1 MISLLI
7 LMFVLI
13 VCCILYCIF
22 VDKIDK
28 QLYYYKETYKGR
40 KMVTRYG
47 LSRMREIVNSK
58 RSKF

>member
-13 VCCILYCIF
+13 ACYILYCILA
-22 VDKIDK
+22 DKIDK
-28 QLYYYKETYKGR
+28 ELYYCKETYKGR
-40 KMVTRYG
+40 KILTRYG